1 MHGYQNSINES
12 LTVTKTYLEKLY
24 DEISKTLEKIGSR
37 EKYIN
42 TQLEEPMSG
51 LRNYQD
57 KLAEIKDTYKSRSS
71 GINERTR
78 VLADVSLFKM
88 AHRVAMA
95 TKSLNLVF
103 YYFKISNE
111 LQRIKEEMEEAGQ
124 SMTDG
129 CKWLL
134 KSFTTFYLP

>member
-12 LTVTKTYLEKLY
+12 LTETKSYLEKLY
-24 DEISKTLEKIGSR
+24 DEISKTLEKIASR

-42 TQLEEPMSG
+42 TQLEEPMVG

-78 VLADVSLFKM
+78 VLADV
-88 AHRVAMA
+88 
-95 TKSLNLVF
+95 
-103 YYFKISNE
+103 
-111 LQRIKEEMEEAGQ
+111 
-124 SMTDG
+124 
-129 CKWLL
+129 
-134 KSFTTFYLP
+134 